1 MNPFVSDPEKG
12 LLLPG
17 AAAPAAPAKK
27 WSRAAPLAV
36 LATSLFVLAG
46 VSAASRPVPAV
57 AAPELVDI
65 NLPRVPVIDNVLEDI
80 GIDVPDKIEVD
91 IPTNLNGLKKLI
103 GDLEDFATID
113 LDALIS
119 DVENLIPSLKQLKAL
134 IPEQVDELLNDVED
148 LKLKKFLEDLL
159 SLNLDTL
166 LDDLRGELPTLK
178 ELQDLLNSGIDD
190 IPKLLNEA
198 LGLIKQLPIVPSVIN
213 DIEAGIEFI
222 RDVVGEI
229 PSTIDDLLK
238 MIQNAVGGGIDDIEN
253 LIGQLLPAL
262 DGLDLPPILQELVDQ
277 IKQILGD
284 KQPIGGQKDEHGCLV
299 AAGYS
304 YCPAFNNCTRSW
316 ITPCPSLVVG
326 PAATLPAPAPTTPEI
341 EVGNA
346 TTLPAPVP
354 EPEETTPLQ
363 DYAVYEATKDI
374 SDPNTAA
381 AAGAAAAQVAGALQ

>member
-1 MNPFVSDPEKG
+1 MNTFVEDPEKG
-12 LLLPG
+12 ALLPG

-27 WSRAAPLAV
+27 WSRAAPLVV
-36 LATSLFVLAG
+36 LGASLFVLAG
-46 VSAASRPVPAV
+46 VSTASRPAVVP
-57 AAPELVDI
+57 APELVDI